1 MNSLPSLLLRWYSVL
16 LSVWHDYCKKH
27 LKAGES
33 IVENSS
39 RRPRQIRWLS
49 WTMIVIVLMITL
61 MTMTMAMLTLIMIK
75 FEVKMMLMVREFMT
89 LMTLMMTPVY
99 QCTISRVQNFLDLL
113 SCLNPRSIGP
123 GIKIVYTMITITVT
137 TKLKGYLLWK
147 ESNCHNGGHERE
159 KAGMGGGKIQT
170 HTHTTLQCRPYHHH
184 PMVAFWQG
192 MNQNRLLLFW
202 NLLLPLF
209 MRLPSPTTMM
219 RIRRSKLIS
228 ILLGLK

>member
-1 MNSLPSLLLRWYSVL
+1 MIIVGSTWKLVKVSLRTHQGDLGRFVGCPGPWLWLCWWLLWWLGPCWLWLWQSQWVAKML
-16 LSVWHDYCKKH
+16 L
-27 LKAGES
+27 
-33 IVENSS
+33 
-39 RRPRQIRWLS
+39 
-49 WTMIVIVLMITL
+49 
-61 MTMTMAMLTLIMIK
+61 
-75 FEVKMMLMVREFMT
+75 MMREFMA

-99 QCTISRVQNFLDLL
+99 QCTISRVQNSLDLL
-113 SCLNPRSIGP
+113 SCRSPQSIGP

-159 KAGMGGGKIQT
+159 KGGMGGKIQT
-170 HTHTTLQCRPYHHH
+170 HTHTTLHCRLYHHH
-184 PMVAFWQG
+184 PMVGFWQG

-219 RIRRSKLIS
+219 RKRRSKFIS
-228 ILLGLK
+228 ILVGFFN